1 MIGILCGS
9 SRTNSNTAR
18 VGKAIKRL
26 LIEKGIESTRIYM
39 PNFEDYDIPFSNRG
53 TLKPGQL
60 STFSESVHECL
71 AESKLIFILSPEY
84 NWFPTPEIINLI
96 NQFGKREFAECWEGK
111 VFATCGISSGRGGRI
126 PAIQLGYMLNKLIN
140 VMNFNSIVSAKNFE
154 SQFTPKAL
162 DLEGNSLGNPEYDAG
177 LDNFVQYNLNLMR
190 KADILLSDSLEIR

>member
-26 LIEKGIESTRIYM
+26 LIEKRIESTRIYM
-39 PNFEDYDIPFSNRG
+39 PNFEDYDIPFSNGG
-53 TLKPGQL
+53 TLKPRQL
-60 STFSESVHECL
+60 STFSESVHNCL
-71 AESKLIFILSPEY
+71 ANSKLIFILSPEY

-162 DLEGNSLGNPEYDAG
+162 EQDGNSQGNAEYDAG

>member
-26 LIEKGIESTRIYM
+26 LIEKRIESTRIYM
-39 PNFEDYDIPFSNRG
+39 PNFEDYDIPFSNGG

-60 STFSESVHECL
+60 STFSESVHDCL
-71 AESKLIFILSPEY
+71 ANSKLIFILSPEY

-162 DLEGNSLGNPEYDAG
+162 EQDGNSQGNAEYDAG

-190 KADILLSDSLEIR
+190 KADILLSESLEIR

>member
-26 LIEKGIESTRIYM
+26 LIEKRIESTMIYM
-39 PNFEDYDIPFSNRG
+39 PNFEDYDIPFSNGG

-60 STFSESVHECL
+60 STFSESVHDCL
-71 AESKLIFILSPEY
+71 ANSKLIFILTPEY

-162 DLEGNSLGNPEYDAG
+162 EQDGNSQGNAEYDAG

>member
-26 LIEKGIESTRIYM
+26 LIEKRIESTMIYM
-39 PNFEDYDIPFSNRG
+39 PNFEDYDIPFSNGG

-60 STFSESVHECL
+60 STFSESVHDCL
-71 AESKLIFILSPEY
+71 ANSKLIFILTPEY

-111 VFATCGISSGRGGRI
+111 VFSS
-126 PAIQLGYMLNKLIN
+126 L
-140 VMNFNSIVSAKNFE
+140 F
-154 SQFTPKAL
+154 
-162 DLEGNSLGNPEYDAG
+162 
-177 LDNFVQYNLNLMR
+177 
-190 KADILLSDSLEIR
+190 